1 MWREKVLCRRKA
13 RSDQES
19 RYELLRYATL
29 LSRYARSAVNV
40 IPNHPSDGMSPR
52 AAVAE
57 PGAGGLSDPRLM
69 ESEERF
75 RGAFEFAAIGMA
87 LVAPDGRWLRVNP
100 SLCRIVGYTPEELL
114 ATTFQAITHP
124 DDLETDIEFVRQML
138 DGSIPHCQLEKRYI
152 HKDGHVVWALL
163 SVSMVRDPDSRP
175 LYFVSQIQEIGARK
189 EAEARLI
196 ESELRYRTITDLVP
210 GFVYEGILS
219 AGRMNM
225 TWVSEGFERVYGCS
239 LATFN
244 SLSRERFYD
253 PVALATVLAGI
264 EDVARGLDARMEVPI
279 RSLQGER
286 RWVRIVGRAVSTA
299 HDGGEKTRVLGI
311 IEDIS
316 GSKRLERALI
326 DANHQEQLRLS
337 HELHDGLGQDLSGLA
352 YLASSLA
359 KKAERTQSLLEGEIS
374 ALSGLAHHAV
384 EACSD
389 IAHGVSPL
397 MASGGSLIA
406 ALRQMVERANVGGRR
421 RAEFRVSDGAPLTL
435 SQESLNQL
443 YRIVQEALNNSL
455 KHSNAEHIVVT
466 LEIESALIRIE
477 VADDGSGFP
486 RSKTHRGGL
495 GLDSMRYRAATIDA
509 RLSIKN
515 RAPDGVVVTCECHQR
530 PSAAIPPEWVSAV
543 EATESSQG
551 K

>member
-1 MWREKVLCRRKA
+1 M
-13 RSDQES
+13 S
-19 RYELLRYATL
+19 
-29 LSRYARSAVNV
+29 
-40 IPNHPSDGMSPR
+40 NHLGDEVFPR
-52 AAVAE
+52 ATVVHRDANG
-57 PGAGGLSDPRLM
+57 PSDPRLI

-100 SLCRIVGYTPEELL
+100 SLCRIVGYTPEQLL

-138 DGSIPHCQLEKRYI
+138 NGSIPHYHMEKRYI

-163 SVSMVRDPDSRP
+163 SVSMVRDSDSRP
-175 LYFVSQIQEIGARK
+175 LYFVSQIQEIGARR

-210 GFVYEGILS
+210 GFIYEGILS
-219 AGRMNM
+219 GGRMHM

-239 LATFN
+239 LETFN

-279 RSLQGER
+279 RSLHGER
-286 RWVRIVGRAVSTA
+286 RWVRIVGRAVSPGRER
-299 HDGGEKTRVLGI
+299 GGKTRVLGI
-311 IEDIS
+311 IEDITS
-316 GSKRLERALI
+316 SKRLERALI

-374 ALSGLAHHAV
+374 ALSGLALHAV

-389 IAHGVSPL
+389 IARGVSPL

-406 ALRQMVERANVGGRR
+406 ALRQTVERANIGGRR
-421 RAEFRVSDGAPLTL
+421 RVEFCVSDCAPLTL

-443 YRIVQEALNNSL
+443 YRIVQEALNNAL
-455 KHSNAEHIVVT
+455 KHSKAEHIVVT

-486 RSKTHRGGL
+486 QAKTQRGGL

-515 RAPDGVVVTCECHQR
+515 RGPHGVVVTCECHQR
-530 PSAAIPPEWVSAV
+530 PSAAIPPEWVG
-543 EATESSQG
+543 ATAATASSQG